1 MYTDFASVYDR
12 LMADV
17 PYREWAA
24 YYAEL
29 LEQGGVAGGSVAE
42 CACGTGSLTVELARR
57 YPKITGIDQSGE
69 MLARAMEKARGRGLL
84 LPFIRQ
90 DMRRLSLPRKADA
103 ILCTCDGV
111 NYLTGAADVTA
122 FFRAARANLKPG
134 GLLVFDVSTPY
145 KLERELGSCVR
156 ALTDED
162 VAYIWQSGFDAE
174 KSLLD
179 IRMDIFSR
187 TPSGDYHRIAEEQT
201 QRAHSR
207 PELTEWLTACG
218 FEEIRFFGDRTMT
231 EPDEKEIRW
240 HVRARTGR
248 S

>member
-12 LMADV
+12 LMSDV
-17 PYREWAA
+17 PYQEWAA
-24 YYAEL
+24 YYVEL
-29 LEQGGVAGGSVAE
+29 LEQGGVFGGSVAE

-57 YPKITGIDQSGE
+57 FPRITGIDQSGE
-69 MLARAMEKARGRGLL
+69 MLAVAMEKARSRGLQ

-103 ILCTCDGV
+103 VLCTCDGV
-111 NYLTGAADVTA
+111 NYLTAAADVNA

-145 KLERELGSCVR
+145 KLGQELGACVR

-162 VAYIWQSGFDAE
+162 VAYIWQSGFDQE
-174 KSLLD
+174 KFLLD

-187 TPSGDYHRIAEEQT
+187 TPDGSYHRIVEEQT

-207 PELTEWLTACG
+207 SELTGWLTACG
-218 FEEIRFFGDRTMT
+218 YEEIRFFGDRTMT
-231 EPDEKEIRW
+231 EPNEQEMRW
-240 HVRARTGR
+240 HIMAKTVR